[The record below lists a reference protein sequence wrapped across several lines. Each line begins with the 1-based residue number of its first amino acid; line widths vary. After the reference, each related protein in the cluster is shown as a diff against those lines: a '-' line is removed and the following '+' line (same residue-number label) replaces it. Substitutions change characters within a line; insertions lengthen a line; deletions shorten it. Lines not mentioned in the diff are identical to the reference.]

1 MNRWLRMPFW
11 QLLLC
16 LLGPLIL
23 LPGLACAA
31 LLGLLWQTDDTVVAT
46 LWHDVYLWR
55 VWRFTLGQAVLS
67 TGLSVALAIPIA
79 CALLRRPQF
88 PGRALLLR
96 CMEVTLVLPAL
107 VAVLGL
113 ISVYGREGLIAQ
125 LAQMMGLSWSWRPY
139 GLDGIV
145 LAHLFFNVPL
155 VARLL
160 LQALERQPMEY
171 WLLVS
176 QLGLKRSAI
185 WRALEWP
192 VIRQYL
198 PSLAALVFTLCFTSF
213 AIVLTLGGGP
223 GATTLEVAIYQAL
236 RFDYDPGRAAFLALI
251 QLASCAVIWLWS
263 SRCVRRVPMS
273 ESIGGPRPCRP
284 DQQGMSWLSD
294 GLSILILVVLIGP
307 PLVLVIG
314 QGLPGLPMLWS
325 QSLIWEALGRS
336 LFIACGAAF
345 ISVVL
350 ALSLQ
355 SGARQLSLY
364 GYERLS
370 QWLVASGRM
379 TLMVPA
385 MVLGTGIF
393 VLLKPWVLIVNQ
405 SLFWVALLNGLMVV
419 PFVLQ
424 SLPAVHSWAGH
435 GPTRLM
441 LSLGIKGWAR
451 WRWWLWP
458 QWQGP
463 IGLSLGYAMALSLGD
478 FGVIALLGMPS
489 EPTLTQ
495 LLHQQLGHYRTEGAA
510 ATAVTLLLVQA
521 AGFMFWRHCLGPA
534 RSKRS

>member
-1 MNRWLRMPFW
+1 MNRWLRMAPW
-11 QLLLC
+11 QVLLC
-16 LLGPLIL
+16 LLVPIFL

-31 LLGLLWQTDDTVVAT
+31 FLGLFLQADDMAEAA
-46 LWHDVYLWR
+46 LWHDAYLWR
-55 VWRFTLGQAVLS
+55 VWRFTLGQAALS
-67 TGLSVALAIPIA
+67 TGLSVLLAIPIA

-88 PGRALLLR
+88 PGRTLLLR
-96 CMEVTLVLPAL
+96 SMEVTLVLPAL

-113 ISVYGREGLIAQ
+113 ISVYGRQGVVAQ
-125 LAQMMGLSWSWRPY
+125 LGNMMGFSWSWRPY

-145 LAHLFFNVPL
+145 FAHLFFNVPL

-160 LQALERQPMEY
+160 LQALERQPREH

-176 QLGLKRSAI
+176 QLGLQRSAI
-185 WRALEWP
+185 WRTIEWP

-198 PSLAALVFTLCFTSF
+198 PGLGALVFTLCFTSF

-236 RFDYDPGRAAFLALI
+236 RFDDAPGQAAFLALL

-263 SRCVRRVPMS
+263 HRRIQSLSVS
-273 ESIGGPRPCRP
+273 GSFYGDRPCRP
-284 DQQGMSWLSD
+284 DQGGFAWLSD
-294 GLSILILVVLIGP
+294 GFSILALVGLIWP

-314 QGLPGLPMLWS
+314 QGLSGVPALWS
-325 QSLIWEALGRS
+325 QSLIWAALGRS
-336 LFIACGAAF
+336 LMIALGAALVA
-345 ISVVL
+345 VVL
-350 ALSLQ
+350 AVSLQ
-355 SGARQLSLY
+355 AGIRQLRLY
-364 GYERLS
+364 GHERLG
-370 QWLVASGRM
+370 QWLAVSGRM

-385 MVLGTGIF
+385 MVLGTGLF
-393 VLLKPWVLIVNQ
+393 VLLKPWVLMVNQ
-405 SLFWVALLNGLMVV
+405 SLFWVALFNGLMAV

-424 SLPAVHSWAGH
+424 SLPAIHSRAEQ
-435 GPTRLM
+435 GPIRLL
-441 LSLGIKGWAR
+441 LSLGLTGWAR

-458 QWQGP
+458 QWRGA

-521 AGFMFWRHCLGPA
+521 AGFMFWRHCLRPA
-534 RSKRS
+534 RSKRF

>member
-1 MNRWLRMPFW
+1 MNHWLRLAPW
-11 QLLLC
+11 QLFLC
-16 LLGPLIL
+16 LLLPFLL
-23 LPGLACAA
+23 LPGLASAA
-31 LLGLLWQTDDTVVAT
+31 LLGLFLQADDMAGAA

-55 VWRFTLGQAVLS
+55 VWRFTWGQAALS
-67 TGLSVALAIPIA
+67 TGLSVFLAIPIA

-88 PGRALLLR
+88 PGRSLLLR
-96 CMEVTLVLPAL
+96 SMEVTLVLPAL

-113 ISVYGREGLIAQ
+113 ISVYGREGVVGQ
-125 LAQMMGLSWSWRPY
+125 LSHMMGFAWSWRPY

-160 LQALERQPMEY
+160 LQALERQPREH

-176 QLGLKRSAI
+176 QLGLGRSAI
-185 WRALEWP
+185 WRTLEWP
-192 VIRQYL
+192 VIRQYFPGL
-198 PSLAALVFTLCFTSF
+198 GALVFTLCFTSF

-236 RFDYDPGRAAFLALI
+236 RFDNEPGQAAFLALI
-251 QLASCAVIWLWS
+251 QLTSCALIWLWS
-263 SRCVRRVPMS
+263 HRRIQGVSLTAPC
-273 ESIGGPRPCRP
+273 EGNRPHRP
-284 DQQGMSWLSD
+284 DQGGLAWLSD
-294 GLSILILVVLIGP
+294 GFSILILVGLIWP

-314 QGLPGLPMLWS
+314 QGISGLPALWS
-325 QSLIWEALGRS
+325 QSLIWAALGRS
-336 LFIACGAAF
+336 LVIACGAA
-345 ISVVL
+345 IVAVVL

-355 SGARQLSLY
+355 SGIRQLRLY
-364 GYERLS
+364 GYERLG
-370 QWLVASGRM
+370 QWLAVSGRM

-385 MVLGTGIF
+385 MVLGTGLF
-393 VLLKPWVLIVNQ
+393 VLLKPWVLMVNQ
-405 SLFWVALLNGLMVV
+405 SLFWVALFNGLMAV

-424 SLPAVHSWAGH
+424 SLPAVNAQPDH
-435 GPTRLM
+435 GPTRL
-441 LSLGIKGWAR
+441 LLALGIRGWAR

-458 QWQGP
+458 QWRGP

-521 AGFMFWRHCLGPA
+521 GGFMFWRYCLKPV
-534 RSKRS
+534 RT